1 MHCKVMYMGYSFISN
16 EDNLLI
22 GYPFSSSNVFF
33 LLLLQSIDSL
43 NTSTN
48 TTSGEG
54 EIAAYDGLLEQRQF
68 FDEFARSPKP
78 LTQLNEL
85 YSIRASEIAAKQ
97 GGINNKNNNNDK
109 ESNSDPVAPQ

>member
-33 LLLLQSIDSL
+33 LLLLQSIDSFH
-43 NTSTN
+43 TN

-97 GGINNKNNNNDK
+97 GGINYNKNDK
-109 ESNSDPVAPQ
+109 ESNNDLVHSLPQ